1 MRKNMGFVVN
11 FANVGTVKT
20 ESKGEKREFDLLP
33 DDDYLGR
40 LEKATPGTTRKGDFN
55 VDLQWRIEDGKYE
68 NRVLFSKLNFGS
80 DAAQAWAKSVM
91 VALGMEPD
99 AEVDIVPQLEEFIT
113 EKAKACLTV
122 VRKASQNIDDRTG
135 RPYPDS
141 NQIVAVKPAREYES
155 FETPVYE
162 LEEEDI
168 PF

>member
-1 MRKNMGFVVN
+1 MGFVIN

-20 ESKGEKREFDLLP
+20 EPKSEKREFDLLP

-55 VDLQWRIEDGKYE
+55 VNLQWRIEDGKYE

-99 AEVDIVPQLEEFIT
+99 AEVDIVKQLEEFI
-113 EKAKACLTV
+113 EENAKACLTV
-122 VRKASQNIDDRTG
+122 VRKASQDIDNRTG

-141 NQIVAVKPAREYES
+141 NQIVAVKPAREYEGLEE
-155 FETPVYE
+155 FEPELE